1 MNKSSGFH
9 IKGLEAIEKA
19 IKEKYSSAKSG
30 SIQRG
35 TVNQAGDLIVE
46 ALKTNY
52 QKALGKYSKYSKGHT
67 VAEVMRSDART
78 KNNIVQSKVG
88 WHGDADRWRLIHLEE
103 WGYVRS
109 GKQYKPPS
117 VGVIDKTLREIEKE
131 YEEIIRK
138 GLMEFL

>member
-19 IKEKYSSAKSG
+19 IKEKYSSAKAK
-30 SIQRG
+30 SIQRQV
-35 TVNQAGDLIVE
+35 VNKASDLVVE
-46 ALKTNY
+46 ALEGNY
-52 QKALGKYSKYSKGHT
+52 KKALGKYSKGHT
-67 VAEVMRSDART
+67 VNEVMHGNARVKGDT
-78 KNNIVQSKVG
+78 VQSKVG